1 MHSLSILRRIVAAS
15 LIVVAS
21 IGIACAQSSPNLV
34 YGQVP
39 TAGQWNSYFAAKQD
53 VLGYTPL
60 NRDGDSMGG
69 LLRTFAPTT
78 SSAGF
83 NLNPGVAPLSPNNGD
98 LWVTSAGL
106 FAHAN
111 NTTIGPLSDAAGTVT
126 SVTCGANLTGG
137 TITTT
142 GTCALSTVPNI
153 GAATATSVNKVAITA
168 PATSATLTI
177 PDGVVLTGPAA
188 SGTVMTLGNAETVT
202 GTKSFASGAVR
213 FSGSSSGTTTLNASS
228 AASGTLT
235 MPAAT
240 DTLVGRA
247 TTDTLT
253 NKTLTSPVLTTPNL
267 GTPSSV
273 VLTNGTGLP
282 IASGVSGLGT
292 NVATFL
298 GTPSSANLASALTD
312 ETGTGSAVFATAPTL
327 TDTAT
332 IVSTDPGSSAGPRL
346 RLTRDSAS
354 PAVSDQTGVVTF
366 TGRDSG
372 GNATD
377 YAEISTQIDNAT
389 DGAESGSLIL
399 KTVKSGAL
407 TGSVAISAVSLST
420 GLDVTIG
427 KANASIVLDNGSNRA
442 GRINVNNG
450 TITFESDINN
460 AVPGSG
466 FNWAISGSNK
476 AIMTTSKFGPTSDAG
491 LDLGSSGQRFF
502 TVYAQVGTIN
512 TSDAREKTPLRPF
525 STAEVEASKALAA
538 KIGMYKW
545 LPTKTRSDDRT
556 YCGLTVQDVIAVMK
570 AHGLDALSYGFV
582 RYDEWNEPVPGNRF
596 SLMPDNIA
604 MFIAKGVDARL
615 AALEATR

>member
-1 MHSLSILRRIVAAS
+1 MLKRAPHSLLMVAA
-15 LIVVAS
+15 VFAAT
-21 IGIACAQSSPNLV
+21 IAAAFAQSSPGLV

-39 TAGQWNSYFAAKQD
+39 TAAQWNSYFAAKQD
-53 VLGYTPL
+53 VLGYTPV
-60 NRDGDSMGG
+60 NRAGDSMGG
-69 LLRTFAPTT
+69 PLRTFAPTT
-78 SSAGF
+78 SAAGF

-98 LWVTSAGL
+98 MWVTSAGL
-106 FAHAN
+106 FARAN
-111 NTTIGPLSDAAGTVT
+111 NTTIGPLSSATGTVT

-142 GTCALSTVPNI
+142 GTCALSTTPNI
-153 GAATATSVNKVAITA
+153 GTATATSVNKVAITA
-168 PATSATLTI
+168 PATGATLTI

-188 SGTVMTLGNAETVT
+188 SGTVMTLGNTETVT

-213 FSGSSSGTTTLNASS
+213 YSGSSSGTTTLNASA

-235 MPAAT
+235 LPAAT

-282 IASGVSGLGT
+282 IAGITGLGT

-312 ETGTGSAVFATAPTL
+312 ETGTGLAVFATSPTL

-332 IVSTDPGSSAGPRL
+332 VVSTDPGASAGPRL

-366 TGRDSG
+366 TGRDSN
-372 GNATD
+372 GNAAD

-389 DGAESGSLIL
+389 DGAESGSLVF
-399 KTVKSGAL
+399 KTVKAGAL
-407 TGSVAISAVSLST
+407 TGSLSLSAVSLST
-420 GLDVTIG
+420 GLDVTLG
-427 KANASIVLDNGSNRA
+427 KANASIVLDNGTNRV

-450 TITFESDINN
+450 TMTFESDINN
-460 AVPGSG
+460 VVGGSG

-476 AIMTTSKFGPTSDAG
+476 AIMTTGKFGPTSDAG

-512 TSDAREKTPLRPF
+512 TSDAREKTPLRSF
-525 STAEVEASKALAA
+525 SSEEIEASKALAA

-582 RYDEWNEPVPGNRF
+582 RYDEWTEPTPGNRF

-615 AALEATR
+615 AALEAAK